1 MKNQKRLIKNIGKLI
16 QVRKAEKPLCG
27 EELNYVPVMEN
38 AWLAVENGRIADLGT
53 MDEFPGIADWTDL
66 EVSDANGCTVMPAF
80 VDCHTHI
87 VYAGSRQNEF
97 VMRLQGK
104 TYQEIAEA
112 GGGILNSVG
121 KLRQTPEDDL
131 YESAVMRLRWMLDH
145 GTGAVEIKS
154 GYGLDLDTE
163 LKMLRVIRR
172 IKEGFPHIPIRSTFL
187 GAHAVP
193 EEYKNNK
200 AGYVEYIIKEMIP
213 AVAYEK
219 LADFVDVFCEN
230 GYFSFEDTV
239 RILEAGLKYGLIP
252 KVHAEQLSHTG
263 GIEAGVKCG
272 AISVDH
278 LEFADE
284 EDIMLLKDSKTIP
297 VLLPGAQFFLGLKN
311 PPVKEM
317 LDAGLPIA
325 IGSDFNPGSCPS
337 GNMGLMM
344 ALGCIVYKLT
354 PAQSFNACTVNS
366 AFAMGVQNECGSIF
380 HGARANLLVLKQDID
395 FESFAY
401 HFGMNLF
408 YDKVMY
414 L

>member
-1 MKNQKRLIKNIGKLI
+1 MKNQKRLIKNIGKLV
-16 QVRKAEKPLCG
+16 QVRKAEKPLRG
-27 EELNYVPVMEN
+27 EELNHVPVLEN
-38 AWLAVENGRIADLGT
+38 AWLAVENGRIADFGT
-53 MDEFPGIADWTDL
+53 MDEFPGISDWNGL
-66 EVSDANGCTVMPAF
+66 EVTDADGATVMPAF

-87 VYAGSRQNEF
+87 VFAGSRQDEF

-112 GGGILNSVG
+112 GGGILNSVR
-121 KLRQTPEDDL
+121 KLRQTSEDEL
-131 YESAVMRLRWMLDH
+131 YESAVMRLQWMLEH

-154 GYGLDLDTE
+154 GYGLDLDSE

-172 IKEGFPHIPIRSTFL
+172 MKEAFPHITVRATFL

-200 AGYVEYIIKEMIP
+200 AAYVEHVIKEMIP
-213 AVAYEK
+213 AVASEK
-219 LADFVDVFCEN
+219 LADYVDVFCEN
-230 GYFSFEDTV
+230 GYFSFDDTV

-272 AISVDH
+272 AVSVDH
-278 LEFADE
+278 LEYADE
-284 EDIMLLKDSKTIP
+284 KDIGLLRESETLP

-317 LDAGLPIA
+317 LDAGLPLCLA
-325 IGSDFNPGSCPS
+325 SDFNPGSCPS

-344 ALGCIVYKLT
+344 ALGCVMYKLT
-354 PAQSFNACTVNS
+354 PAQALNACTLNA
-366 AFAMGVQNECGSIF
+366 AFAMGAQNECGGVF
-380 HGARANLLVLKQDID
+380 HGARANLLILKPG
-395 FESFAY
+395 FGYESFAY
-401 HFGMNLF
+401 HFGMGILDDN
-408 YDKVMY
+408 Y
-414 L
+414 LN